1 MYGIAFNGS
10 TRAHTTD
17 FAHVLEI
24 FGPKNRLYRNLAKMG
39 DVSEFLPHKYK
50 VILTVEEEKELILMF
65 TK

>member
-1 MYGIAFNGS
+1 
-10 TRAHTTD
+10 
-17 FAHVLEI
+17 
-24 FGPKNRLYRNLAKMG
+24 MG

>member
-39 DVSEFLPHKYK
+39 DVSEFLPQYK